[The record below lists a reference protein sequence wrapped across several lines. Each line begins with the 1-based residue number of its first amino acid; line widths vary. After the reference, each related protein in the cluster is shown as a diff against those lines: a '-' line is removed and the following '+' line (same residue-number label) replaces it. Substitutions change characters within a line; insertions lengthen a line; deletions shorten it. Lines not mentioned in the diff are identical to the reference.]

1 MPTLFETQHALSRAL
16 VVGDRDDA
24 ASQIASDALSPG
36 ERLDV
41 YRNTFISSLTA
52 ALRISYPAVHRLVG
66 EAFFE
71 GAAQYFIQSHPPRT
85 AYLNAHGAEF
95 ADFLAQFPSVELLPY
110 LADVARLEWA
120 VNIALH
126 AKDVAAMNAQAF
138 ARLAEIPPD
147 RLILVPHPS
156 ITLLRLDHPGRE
168 IWRAVLAEDDA
179 ALSTIDCSAGPEW
192 LMVERNATGVEVL
205 CLPETEWRFAAA
217 LCGGQTFAKAME
229 AAADTDVSLLF
240 ASLLAAGRFTDFRV
254 AGGHPP
260 APLETPS

>member
-1 MPTLFETQHALSRAL
+1 MPTLFETQQALFNAL
-16 VVGDRDDA
+16 VAADRDGA
-24 ASQIASDALSPG
+24 ASQIVGGALSPG

-71 GAAQYFIQSHPPRT
+71 SATQCFVLAHPPRT
-85 AYLNAHGAEF
+85 AYLNAYGAEF
-95 ADFLAQFPSVELLPY
+95 ADFLAHFPPVELLPY
-110 LADVARLEWA
+110 LGDVARLEWA

-126 AKDVAAMNAQAF
+126 ANDVPAMDGEAF
-138 ARLAEIPPD
+138 ARMAEIPPD
-147 RLILVPHPS
+147 RLILVAHPS

-179 ALSTIDCSAGPEW
+179 ALSTIDCSAGPQW

-205 CLPETEWRFAAA
+205 SLPETEWRLAAA
-217 LCGGQTFAKAME
+217 LCAGEAFAKVME
-229 AAADTDVSLLF
+229 AAVDTDFSLLF
-240 ASLLAAGRFTDFRV
+240 ASLLAGGRFTGFRL
-254 AGGHPP
+254 AGDHPP
-260 APLETPS
+260 ASLETMP